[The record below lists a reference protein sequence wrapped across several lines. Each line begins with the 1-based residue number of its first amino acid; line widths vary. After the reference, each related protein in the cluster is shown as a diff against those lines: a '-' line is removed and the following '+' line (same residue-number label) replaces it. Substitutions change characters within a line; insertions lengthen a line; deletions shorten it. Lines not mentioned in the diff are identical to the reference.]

1 MDPLDSPRTEEPHG
15 LSNTARLMAVRG
27 LGLLDAPAQEAFD
40 RFTRLA
46 TALLGVPIS
55 LLTLVDSDL
64 GDAAR
69 DAAVALRL

>member
-1 MDPLDSPRTEEPHG
+1 
-15 LSNTARLMAVRG
+15 MAVRG